1 MKMRMMMGATA
12 FHILLEVSESLI
24 SDTFYYVRG
33 EGELASRLRTCAWSQ
48 HWTHSRSE
56 DQPLVVRLLVS

>member
-1 MKMRMMMGATA
+1 MMKMMMMGATA

-33 EGELASRLRTCAWSQ
+33 EGELASRLSTWPKSQ
-48 HWTHSRSE
+48 
-56 DQPLVVRLLVS
+56 DLPLV